1 MYHTYTVTF
10 QNDEGKRKSCKVEAS
25 GIIPAITEAVHYMTM
40 VNSCI
45 AWDVIK
51 AEDITFSNCIC
62 VNYADIELIAKIE
75 ALGTWEE
82 EYESFD
88 VWSWNGKYYKIY
100 KHD

>member
-1 MYHTYTVTF
+1 MNNTYRVIF
-10 QNDEGKRKSCKVEAS
+10 QNGEGKRKSCK
-25 GIIPAITEAVHYMTM
+25 
-40 VNSCI
+40 
-45 AWDVIK
+45 K
-51 AEDITFSNCIC
+51 AEDITFFNCIR

-82 EYESFD
+82 EYKSFD